1 MPYSLDFYAPLP
13 PRRPEFNEY
22 DRNALAQ
29 MLAPRQMTPEEALAQ
44 RQAMMERFRQ
54 SMQFAQPGSMLGIR
68 ERQRIADTA
77 IPESTFIDGR
87 QYDRPQ
93 GPPMPFMMAVG
104 GDRNALRQ
112 AIYPYLQDWGWAID
126 DQKR

>member
-1 MPYSLDFYAPLP
+1 
-13 PRRPEFNEY
+13 
-22 DRNALAQ
+22 